1 MRFSSVLLNDG
12 FFYIFH
18 FVSRGHAMG
27 MGNLLLQSLA
37 PEHQE
42 FIFDQMECVVMSYRQ
57 PLMRRRCR
65 PEHVY
70 FPEGG
75 LVSVVARSVRREQA
89 DVGTIGREGC
99 TAVEVVLGCERA
111 FQDAVVLIP
120 GPAWRIETDKVLALC
135 RHGSPLRAVLMQYA
149 YVSLMQARETA
160 LVNARG
166 TILQRVARWILMA
179 SEKMSSTHL
188 TLTHDEISTALGVRR
203 AGVTMALG
211 RLADTGVI
219 EIGRGRIEVGS
230 APGLI
235 EAAKGYYS
243 AMSIDAQMVQTAAE

>member
-1 MRFSSVLLNDG
+1 
-12 FFYIFH
+12 
-18 FVSRGHAMG
+18 MG
-27 MGNLLLQSLA
+27 TGNLLLNTLA

-42 FIFDQMECVVMSYRQ
+42 LIYRNMDFVLMSYRQ
-57 PLMRRRCR
+57 QLMRRRCR
-65 PEHVY
+65 PEYIY

-111 FQDAVVLIP
+111 YQDAVVLIP
-120 GPAWRIETDKVLALC
+120 GPAWRIDTEKVLAL
-135 RHGSPLRAVLMQYA
+135 RQHGSPLRPVLMRYA
-149 YVSLMQARETA
+149 YVTLMQARETA

-179 SEKMSSTHL
+179 SEKMSTTHL
-188 TLTHDEISTALGVRR
+188 TLTHDEISAALGVRR
-203 AGVTMALG
+203 AGVTIALG

-219 EIGRGRIEVGS
+219 QIGRGRIEVGNP
-230 APGLI
+230 PGLV

-243 AMSIDAQMVQTAAE
+243 AMNMADPGLVPAGAD